1 MKVLYFAQ
9 AATAAGT
16 SAEDWGNFPGG
27 SASDVWNEAISRHPA
42 LAGLKN
48 SSRLAR
54 NAAHTA
60 ENETFEPGD
69 EVAILPPVSGG

>member
-1 MKVLYFAQ
+1 MRVLYFAQ

-16 SAEDWGNFPGG
+16 SSEDWEKFPGG
-27 SASDVWNEAISRHPA
+27 SASDVWNEAISRHPS
-42 LAGLKN
+42 LAALKN

-54 NAAHTA
+54 NATHTA